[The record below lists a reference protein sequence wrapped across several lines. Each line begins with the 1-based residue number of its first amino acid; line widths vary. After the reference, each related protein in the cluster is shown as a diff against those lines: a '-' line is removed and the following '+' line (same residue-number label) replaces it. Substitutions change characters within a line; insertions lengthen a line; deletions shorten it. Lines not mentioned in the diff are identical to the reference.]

1 MRARCSCICMLASTL
16 AGCVAAPAL
25 IRAEAPRAND
35 VALQLPKQGELVLD
49 ARAFYG
55 IPILQKSFFWDGNG
69 EVDAAGLKL
78 REMWHATD
86 AFAIGSG
93 VTATNWFLDGEDAQS
108 VEFEAVGRLLVHR
121 ADNDAYAWFFEASAG
136 YQYATDPVP
145 EGGTVWNWTF
155 SFGPGLL
162 VPMSP
167 NLDFQSGLTYH
178 HVSNALGR
186 ENDRNPSQ
194 NEAQLWVGFALRF

>member
-1 MRARCSCICMLASTL
+1 MAAGILVGVALPAQTNASPQRSPD
-16 AGCVAAPAL
+16 AVAAIDRL
-25 IRAEAPRAND
+25 
-35 VALQLPKQGELVLD
+35 GEEFRVLD

-108 VEFEAVGRLLVHR
+108 VEFEAVGRLIVHR
-121 ADNDAYAWFFEASAG
+121 ADNDAYAWFFEAAAG

-162 VPMSP
+162 VPGSP

>member
-1 MRARCSCICMLASTL
+1 MLASTL
-16 AGCVAAPAL
+16 AGCVAAPA
-25 IRAEAPRAND
+25 IVRAETPRASD

-69 EVDAAGLKL
+69 EVDAAGMKV

-93 VTATNWFLDGEDAQS
+93 VTGSNWFLDGEDAQS
-108 VEFEAVGRLLVHR
+108 VEFELVGRYLFYR
-121 ADNDAYAWFFEASAG
+121 ADNDAFAWFFETTGG

-162 VPMSP
+162 VPVSP
-167 NLDFQSGLTYH
+167 NFDFQTGLTYH